1 MSPPNNTDT
10 YNTENYSGNN
20 ILLDGFTPNKI
31 FASSVPSKYVFKN
44 KKGLLV
50 HFSIFD
56 FDSSEVVVNKLTNVL
71 LRKVK
76 YNCIVKVRYN
86 RDSFFMAGSQFGF
99 EFNSYNDILALI
111 SLIKLRIEEYLEQYK
126 LPSNNI
132 DYIQLNFRTLDEK
145 FFSEFLIFFFIK
157 PDDISSTNFSKLRT
171 DLFIPVSLSP
181 LADPLNVQY
190 TNDIIS
196 DVPVVINGVKSWIT
210 I

>member
-1 MSPPNNTDT
+1 
-10 YNTENYSGNN
+10 
-20 ILLDGFTPNKI
+20 
-31 FASSVPSKYVFKN
+31 
-44 KKGLLV
+44 
-50 HFSIFD
+50 
-56 FDSSEVVVNKLTNVL
+56 
-71 LRKVK
+71 
-76 YNCIVKVRYN
+76 
-86 RDSFFMAGSQFGF
+86 MAGSQFGF